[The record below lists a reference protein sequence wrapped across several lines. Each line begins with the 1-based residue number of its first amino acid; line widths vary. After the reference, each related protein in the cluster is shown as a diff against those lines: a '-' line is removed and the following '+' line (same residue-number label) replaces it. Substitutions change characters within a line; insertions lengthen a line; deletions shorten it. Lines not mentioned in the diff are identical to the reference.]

1 MVNAIFAGRIV
12 RRCANRCPSDLWE
25 RRQSLFRRGSPPM
38 TADDIKQESTLI
50 DLEDETGG
58 RLTDIEKRA
67 VILDLRPQE

>member
-1 MVNAIFAGRIV
+1 
-12 RRCANRCPSDLWE
+12 
-25 RRQSLFRRGSPPM
+25 M